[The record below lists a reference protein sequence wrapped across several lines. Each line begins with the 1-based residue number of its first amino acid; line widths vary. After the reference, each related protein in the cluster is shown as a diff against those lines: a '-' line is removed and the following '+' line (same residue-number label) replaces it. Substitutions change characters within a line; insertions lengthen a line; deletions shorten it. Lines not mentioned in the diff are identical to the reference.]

1 MSWPQ
6 PWCFRTGNG
15 DLSLPVPDVRL
26 PSRKAQAVANLI
38 PILGCGEESA
48 SFAFERIAQE
58 CVADI
63 PGSAALAMI
72 GQEEAAHEA
81 ILRALSAAL
90 PPAIGFAERKKAAR
104 NFHLRLGRGSVA
116 ERLACIAATDAA
128 VCLVLG
134 RLVRPGTGLAEDVQT
149 AASLRRIRD
158 DEARHVGISRKL
170 AIARGDIG
178 LTAVAAEARKA
189 LSAVLTLAADDFEAL
204 EFDPQWLDAHVAP
217 LPSRLF
223 DR

>member
-1 MSWPQ
+1 MTRPQ

-15 DLSLPVPDVRL
+15 DLSLAVPDVRL
-26 PSRKAQAVANLI
+26 SSREAQALANLI
-38 PILGCGEESA
+38 PVLGCGEEAA
-48 SFAFERIAQE
+48 SFAFQRIAQE
-58 CVADI
+58 CAADI

-72 GQEEAAHEA
+72 AQEELAHEA

-90 PPAIGFAERKKAAR
+90 PTAIGFPERKRAAR

-128 VCLVLG
+128 ICLILG

-149 AASLRRIRD
+149 AALLRRIRD
-158 DEARHVGISRKL
+158 DEARHVRISRKL

-178 LTAVAAEARKA
+178 LTAVAANARKA
-189 LSAVLTLAADDFEAL
+189 LAAVLTLAADDFEAL

-217 LPSRLF
+217 LPPRLF
-223 DR
+223 EQ